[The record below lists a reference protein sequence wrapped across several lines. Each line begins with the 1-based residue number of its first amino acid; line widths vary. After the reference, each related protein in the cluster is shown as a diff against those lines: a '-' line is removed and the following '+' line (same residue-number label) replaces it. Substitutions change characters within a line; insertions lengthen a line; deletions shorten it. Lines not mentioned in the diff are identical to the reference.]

1 MATLTTPTMPAP
13 STPTITKRRFS
24 VKEYY
29 LMADAGILS
38 PRDRVELI
46 DGEIVQMAAIGS
58 YHAGCV
64 DILNILFTEMLR
76 RRVIVR
82 VQSPVRLSERS
93 EPEPDIALLHP
104 RADFYTESHPRPED
118 VMLIVEVSH
127 STVEYDR
134 DVKTP
139 LYAEAGIPELWLVNL
154 DEDYIDGMSDP
165 DGAGYHAVRRYVRGE
180 RIAPALLP
188 DAALDV
194 SQILRRGNP
203 IRDE

>member
-1 MATLTTPTMPAP
+1 MATLTTMPAP
-13 STPTITKRRFS
+13 TAPAITKRRFS

-29 LMADAGILS
+29 LMAEAGILS

-46 DGEIVQMAAIGS
+46 DGEIVQMAAMGS

-64 DILNILFTEMLR
+64 LYLSTAFSQMLGQR
-76 RRVIVR
+76 AFVN

-93 EPEPDIALLHP
+93 EPEPDIALLRP

-154 DEDYIDGMSDP
+154 DEDYIDGLSDP
-165 DGAGYHAVRRYVRGE
+165 VGSGYRTVRRYVHGD

-188 DAALDV
+188 DAALEV
-194 SQILRRGNP
+194 SEILRRGSL

>member
-1 MATLTTPTMPAP
+1 MA
-13 STPTITKRRFS
+13 
-24 VKEYY
+24 E
-29 LMADAGILS
+29 AGILS

-46 DGEIVQMAAIGS
+46 DGEIVQMAPIGS

-64 DILNILFTEMLR
+64 NTLNRLFRETLG

-82 VQSPVRLSERS
+82 VQNPVRLSERS
-93 EPEPDIALLHP
+93 EPEPDIALLRP
-104 RADFYTESHPRPED
+104 RADAYRDAHPGPDD
-118 VMLIVEVSH
+118 VLLIVEVSH

-139 LYAEAGIPELWLVNL
+139 MYAEAGIPELWLVNL
-154 DEDYIDGMSDP
+154 DEDYIDGLSDP
-165 DGAGYHAVRRYVRGE
+165 VGAGYGAVRRYARGG

-194 SQILRRGNP
+194 SEILG
-203 IRDE
+203 

>member
-1 MATLTTPTMPAP
+1 MATMATLTTMPAP
-13 STPTITKRRFS
+13 AITKRRFS

-29 LMADAGILS
+29 LMAEAGILS

-46 DGEIVQMAAIGS
+46 DGEIVQMAAMGS

-64 DILNILFTEMLR
+64 NTLNRAFMETLG
-76 RRVIVR
+76 RRVVVS
-82 VQSPVRLSERS
+82 VQNPVRLSEHS
-93 EPEPDIALLHP
+93 EPQPDIALLRP
-104 RADFYTESHPRPED
+104 RADLYTESHPRAGD

-139 LYAEAGIPELWLVNL
+139 LYAAAGIPELWLVNL
-154 DEDYIDGMSDP
+154 DEDFIDGLSDP
-165 DGAGYHAVRRYVRGE
+165 DGAGYRTLRRYVRGE

-188 DAALDV
+188 DAALEV
-194 SQILRRGNP
+194 SEILRRGNG
-203 IRDE
+203 

>member
-1 MATLTTPTMPAP
+1 MATLTTMPTA
-13 STPTITKRRFS
+13 PTITKRRFS

-46 DGEIVQMAAIGS
+46 DGEIVQMAPIGS
-58 YHAGCV
+58 YHAACV
-64 DILNILFTEMLR
+64 DTLSNLFKEMLG

-82 VQSPVRLSERS
+82 VQNPVRLGERS
-93 EPEPDIALLHP
+93 EPEPDVALLRP
-104 RADFYTESHPRPED
+104 RADAYRDAHPGPDD

-154 DEDYIDGMSDP
+154 DEDYIDGLSDP
-165 DGAGYHAVRRYVRGE
+165 VGAGYRTRRRYARGE

-194 SQILRRGNP
+194 SEILG
-203 IRDE
+203 

>member
-1 MATLTTPTMPAP
+1 MATLTTMPAP
-13 STPTITKRRFS
+13 TTPAITRRRFS

-29 LMADAGILS
+29 LMAEAGILS

-46 DGEIVQMAAIGS
+46 DGEIVQMAAMGS

-64 DILNILFTEMLR
+64 NTLNRLFMEMLG
-76 RRVIVR
+76 RRVVVS
-82 VQSPVRLSERS
+82 VQNPVRLGERS
-93 EPEPDIALLHP
+93 EPEPDVALLRP
-104 RADFYTESHPRPED
+104 RADLYTESHPRPED

-154 DEDYIDGMSDP
+154 DEDYIDGLSDP
-165 DGAGYHAVRRYVRGE
+165 DGAGYRTVRRYVRGE

-194 SQILRRGNP
+194 SQILRRGNL

>member
-1 MATLTTPTMPAP
+1 MATMATLTAPPPA
-13 STPTITKRRFS
+13 ITKRRFS

-46 DGEIVQMAAIGS
+46 DGEIVQMAAMGS

-64 DILNILFTEMLR
+64 NTLNRAFMETLG
-76 RRVIVR
+76 RRVVVS
-82 VQSPVRLSERS
+82 VQNPVRLSERS
-93 EPEPDIALLHP
+93 EPQPDIELLRP
-104 RADFYTESHPRPED
+104 RADLYTESHPRPGD

-127 STVEYDR
+127 STVEYDM

-154 DEDYIDGMSDP
+154 DEDFIDGLSDP
-165 DGAGYHAVRRYVRGE
+165 DGAGYRTLRRYVRGE

-188 DAALDV
+188 DGALEV
-194 SQILRRGNP
+194 SEILRRGNG
-203 IRDE
+203 

>member
-1 MATLTTPTMPAP
+1 MATLTTMPAP
-13 STPTITKRRFS
+13 TTPKITKRRFS

-46 DGEIVQMAAIGS
+46 DGEIVQMAPIGS
-58 YHAGCV
+58 YHAACV
-64 DILNILFTEMLR
+64 DTLSNLFREMLG

-82 VQSPVRLSERS
+82 VQNPVRLGERS
-93 EPEPDIALLHP
+93 EPEPDIALLRP
-104 RADFYTESHPRPED
+104 RADAYRDAHPGPDD

-154 DEDYIDGMSDP
+154 DEDYIDGLSDP
-165 DGAGYHAVRRYVRGE
+165 NGAGYRTVRRYVRGE

-194 SQILRRGNP
+194 SEILG
-203 IRDE
+203 

>member
-1 MATLTTPTMPAP
+1 MATLTTPK
-13 STPTITKRRFS
+13 ITKRRFS

-29 LMADAGILS
+29 LMAEAGILS

-46 DGEIVQMAAIGS
+46 DGEIVQMAPIGS
-58 YHAGCV
+58 YHAACV
-64 DILNILFTEMLR
+64 DTLSNLFREMLG

-82 VQSPVRLSERS
+82 VQNPVRLGERS
-93 EPEPDIALLHP
+93 EPEPDIALLRPRSDAYRDAHP
-104 RADFYTESHPRPED
+104 GPDD

-154 DEDYIDGMSDP
+154 DEDCIDGLSEP
-165 DGAGYHAVRRYVRGE
+165 DGAGYGAVRRYARGE

-194 SQILRRGNP
+194 SEILG
-203 IRDE
+203 

>member
-1 MATLTTPTMPAP
+1 MATLTTMPA
-13 STPTITKRRFS
+13 PTITKRRFS

-46 DGEIVQMAAIGS
+46 DGEIVQMAAMGS

-64 DILNILFTEMLR
+64 LYLSTAFSQMLGQR
-76 RRVIVR
+76 AFVN
-82 VQSPVRLSERS
+82 VQNPVRLSEHS
-93 EPEPDIALLHP
+93 EPEPDIALLKP
-104 RADFYTESHPRPED
+104 RADFYTESHPRPDE

-154 DEDYIDGMSDP
+154 DEDFIDGLSDP
-165 DGAGYHAVRRYVRGE
+165 DGAGYRTLRRYVRGE
-180 RIAPALLP
+180 RIAPSLLP
-188 DAALDV
+188 DAALEV
-194 SQILRRGNP
+194 SEILRRGSG
-203 IRDE
+203 

>member
-1 MATLTTPTMPAP
+1 MATLTTMPAP
-13 STPTITKRRFS
+13 TTPAITKRRFS

-29 LMADAGILS
+29 LMAEAGILS

-46 DGEIVQMAAIGS
+46 DGEIMEKAAIGS
-58 YHAGCV
+58 HHAGCV
-64 DILNILFTEMLR
+64 TYLNNTLSHMLG

-82 VQSPVRLSERS
+82 VRGPVRLSEYS
-93 EPEPDIALLHP
+93 EPEPDVTLLRP
-104 RADFYTESHPRPED
+104 RADFYWDAHPGPED

-154 DEDYIDGMSDP
+154 DEDYIDGLSDP
-165 DGAGYHAVRRYVRGE
+165 VGAGYRARRRYVRGE

-188 DAALDV
+188 EALLDV

>member
-1 MATLTTPTMPAP
+1 MATLTTMPAP
-13 STPTITKRRFS
+13 TAPTITKRRFS

-29 LMADAGILS
+29 LMAEAGILS

-46 DGEIVQMAAIGS
+46 DGEIVQMAPIGS
-58 YHAGCV
+58 YHAACV
-64 DILNILFTEMLR
+64 DTLSNLFKEMLG

-82 VQSPVRLSERS
+82 VQNPVRLGERS
-93 EPEPDIALLHP
+93 EPEPDVALLRP
-104 RADFYTESHPRPED
+104 RADAYRDAHPGPDD

-154 DEDYIDGMSDP
+154 DEDHIDGLSDP
-165 DGAGYHAVRRYVRGE
+165 DGAGYRTARRYARGE

-194 SQILRRGNP
+194 SEILG
-203 IRDE
+203 

>member
-1 MATLTTPTMPAP
+1 MATLTTMPTA
-13 STPTITKRRFS
+13 PTITKRRFS

-29 LMADAGILS
+29 LMAEAGILS

-46 DGEIVQMAAIGS
+46 DGEIVQMAAIS
-58 YHAGCV
+58 SRHAGCV
-64 DILNILFTEMLR
+64 TYLSNTLLPMLG

-82 VQSPVRLSERS
+82 VRGPVRLSEYS
-93 EPEPDIALLHP
+93 EPEPDVTLLRP
-104 RADFYTESHPRPED
+104 RADAYRESHPGPDD

-154 DEDYIDGMSDP
+154 DEDCIDGLSDP
-165 DGAGYHAVRRYVRGE
+165 VGAGYRARRRYVRGE

-194 SQILRRGNP
+194 SEILG
-203 IRDE
+203 

>member
-1 MATLTTPTMPAP
+1 MATLTTMPAP
-13 STPTITKRRFS
+13 PTITKRRFS

-29 LMADAGILS
+29 LMAEAGILM

-46 DGEIVQMAAIGS
+46 DGEIVQMAPIGS
-58 YHAGCV
+58 YHAACV
-64 DILNILFTEMLR
+64 DTLSNLFREMLG

-82 VQSPVRLSERS
+82 VQNPVRLGERS
-93 EPEPDIALLHP
+93 EPEPDVALLRP
-104 RADFYTESHPRPED
+104 RADAYRDAHPGPDD

-154 DEDYIDGMSDP
+154 DEDYIDGLSDP
-165 DGAGYHAVRRYVRGE
+165 DGAGYRAVRRYARGE

>member
-1 MATLTTPTMPAP
+1 MATMTTLTPP
-13 STPTITKRRFS
+13 PTITKRRFS

-58 YHAGCV
+58 YHAACV
-64 DILNILFTEMLR
+64 DTLNSLFAETLG

-82 VQSPVRLSERS
+82 VQNPVRLSEYS
-93 EPEPDIALLHP
+93 EPEPDVALLRP
-104 RADFYTESHPRPED
+104 RADFYRDAHPRPDD

-139 LYAEAGIPELWLVNL
+139 LYAAAGIPELWLVNL
-154 DEDYIDGMSDP
+154 DEDFIDGLADP
-165 DGAGYHAVRRYVRGE
+165 DGAGYRTLRRYVRGE

-188 DAALDV
+188 DAALEV
-194 SQILRRGNP
+194 SEILG
-203 IRDE
+203 

>member
-1 MATLTTPTMPAP
+1 MATLTTMPA
-13 STPTITKRRFS
+13 STTPAITKRRFS

-29 LMADAGILS
+29 LMAEAGILS

-46 DGEIVQMAAIGS
+46 DGEIVQMAPIGS
-58 YHAGCV
+58 YHAACV
-64 DILNILFTEMLR
+64 DTLSNLFKEMLG

-82 VQSPVRLSERS
+82 VQNPVRLGERS
-93 EPEPDIALLHP
+93 EPEPDIALLRP
-104 RADFYTESHPRPED
+104 RADAYRDAHPGPDD

-154 DEDYIDGMSDP
+154 DEDYIDGLSDP
-165 DGAGYHAVRRYVRGE
+165 VGAGYRAVRRYVRGE
-180 RIAPALLP
+180 RIVPALLP
-188 DAALDV
+188 DALLDV
-194 SQILRRGNP
+194 SEILG
-203 IRDE
+203 

>member
-1 MATLTTPTMPAP
+1 MATLTTMPA
-13 STPTITKRRFS
+13 PTITKRRFS

-29 LMADAGILS
+29 RMAEAGILS

-46 DGEIVQMAAIGS
+46 DGEIVQMAAMGS

-64 DILNILFTEMLR
+64 NTLNRLFMEMLG
-76 RRVIVR
+76 RRVVVS
-82 VQSPVRLSERS
+82 VQNPVRLSDRS
-93 EPEPDIALLHP
+93 EPEPDIALLKP
-104 RADFYTESHPRPED
+104 RADFYTESHPRPDD

-154 DEDYIDGMSDP
+154 DEDFIDGLSDP
-165 DGAGYHAVRRYVRGE
+165 DGAGYRTLRRYVRGE

-188 DAALDV
+188 DAALEV
-194 SQILRRGNP
+194 GQILRRGNG
-203 IRDE
+203 

>member
-1 MATLTTPTMPAP
+1 MATLTTMPALA
-13 STPTITKRRFS
+13 TPAITKRRFS

-29 LMADAGILS
+29 LMAEAGILS

-46 DGEIVQMAAIGS
+46 DGEIVQMAPIGS
-58 YHAGCV
+58 YHAACV
-64 DILNILFTEMLR
+64 DTLSNLFRETLG

-82 VQSPVRLSERS
+82 VQNPVRLGERS
-93 EPEPDIALLHP
+93 EPEPDIALLRP
-104 RADFYTESHPRPED
+104 RADAYRDAHPRPDD

-154 DEDYIDGMSDP
+154 DEDYIDGLSDP
-165 DGAGYHAVRRYVRGE
+165 VGSGYRTVRRYVHGD

-188 DAALDV
+188 DALLDV
-194 SQILRRGNP
+194 SEILG
-203 IRDE
+203 